1 MADPKPA
8 NVHRLTITP
17 RGPFSLEEAG
27 RFGFGQRMS
36 PEWDGVMRLAF
47 CVDGYQQQV
56 GVEVR
61 QSDDSQV
68 QCTVQTAPRQKVELD
83 VVRDQVAR
91 VLSLDLDA
99 RAYVAVG
106 GRDPVVRRLLDAAPG
121 LRPPLFYSPYEA
133 AAWAIISARRS
144 GAQMA
149 EVRRRL
155 SEQHGR
161 QFELAGQSL
170 AALPTPEQM
179 LEVREFPGLNAQ
191 KIERLH
197 EVSRAAQTGQLDA
210 DRLLAMTPED
220 AMADVQTI
228 PGIGPFY
235 SALIIV
241 RATGFTDVLP
251 TVEPRLIALITTL
264 YDLAKP
270 PSAQELETIAEP
282 WRPFRTWVSVL
293 IRSVGP
299 RLGGGAG
306 EHT

>member
-1 MADPKPA
+1 VAEPTPP
-8 NVHRLTITP
+8 NVDRFSIAP

-27 RFGFGQRMS
+27 RFGFGQRMA
-36 PEWDGVMRLAF
+36 PDWDGVMRLAF
-47 CVDGYQQQV
+47 CVDGYEHQV

-61 QSDDSQV
+61 QPAGGKV
-68 QCTVQTAPRQKVELD
+68 ECTVQMVPGQKVDLD
-83 VVRDQVAR
+83 AVRGQVAR
-91 VLSLDLDA
+91 VLSLDHDA
-99 RAYVAVG
+99 ADYVAVG
-106 GRDPVVRRLLDAAPG
+106 DRDPVVRRLLAAAPG

-144 GAQMA
+144 GGQMA

-155 SEQHGR
+155 SEQHG
-161 QFELAGQSL
+161 QTFELAGQSL

-179 LEVREFPGLNAQ
+179 VEIGEFPGLNAE

-197 EVSRAAQTGQLDA
+197 AVARAAQTGQLNA
-210 DRLLAMTPED
+210 DRLLRMSPED

-241 RATGFTDVLP
+241 RATGFIDVLP
-251 TVEPRLIALITTL
+251 TVEPRLITLITTL
-264 YDLAKP
+264 YDLAEP
-270 PSAQELETIAEP
+270 PSTKELEAIAEQ

-293 IRSVGP
+293 IRSAGP
-299 RLGGGAG
+299 RVLQPYR
-306 EHT
+306 